1 MIAKQNNKIALDKR
15 QGSFCIYVKETLECL
30 SSGEVDYSIF
40 EGKFE
45 KMSDFAD
52 SKFDQLAKT
61 HN

>member
-30 SSGEVDYSIF
+30 YSNEVESSLF
-40 EGKFE
+40 EGDFE

-61 HN
+61 HH